1 MLIKA
6 RATKEIFHRDDFYII
21 AFTPFTPYP
30 SELQLSEYMNFTCK
44 GALSWVTIG
53 QDYEMDIDFVE
64 SNRYGVTYKINS
76 VPSMQKQSF
85 EDLSR
90 AESFEILRQC
100 TTSDTIANNILD
112 VYPTF
117 IHKILTEGKESIDVK
132 KIKGVGDAYLACYE
146 RELTSKYK
154 YFKILMDYSEFD
166 LNVDDCKKLYSLYEN
181 DDNISKQFTE
191 YPYNVLCV
199 DLERSFGSVDKIL
212 KEKRKDLNKSVQRC
226 TACIMDILNR
236 NEYDGNT
243 RILGN
248 DMFVVMRDEYNVPEL
263 LDMVVD
269 TCKESNYIFYDEKN
283 KYIAKASTYGAECR
297 VAQFVQDKLNSSPMN
312 KWDYIDTSKY
322 KNVDGFE
329 MSDEQLSLLDNVCN
343 NDIVLLCGFGGSG
356 KTSSVKAFIKMLDDY
371 NKSYTLLSF
380 SGKASRV
387 LSEATNRTATTI
399 HLKCLRDGEID
410 SDVILIDEF
419 TMTSLDT
426 FCMLLSCVTNEN
438 AKFVFVGDTAQLPA
452 ISLGKLFKDM
462 LDSGK
467 IPTTMLTKIFRYSS
481 NGMLYSATN
490 TRQGRPFLY
499 DDVVKQ
505 KDNVYSIGNNFEFI
519 SLDTDEIK
527 NEVSK
532 QYQKLLNKGIKKQD
546 IVVCTPM
553 NKGDIGTI
561 ELNNTLQAEFNPPKP
576 NELILTRKYGQKN
589 IVFRVGDIVLNCKND
604 YKAVSYDA
612 WQMIGK
618 DDDDPWNDSS
628 YGGNLTEEDV
638 ADKIVMNGQLGV
650 VRDIIENE
658 GMLVQFDEDLIFV
671 NKGKINHM
679 LLGYALTT
687 HKLQGSTVNYTIN
700 IVSEQHSRMLN
711 RNLEYVAIT
720 RSREKTICI
729 GNIGA
734 FDDCLR
740 IEANDYRDTYLKDLL
755 LSIDNVA

>member
-1 MLIKA
+1 MLVKA
-6 RATKEIFHRDDFYII
+6 RATKEIFHRDDFYIV
-21 AFTPFTPYP
+21 AFTPYHPYP

-64 SNRYGVTYKINS
+64 ANKYGVTYKINS

-112 VYPTF
+112 IYPTF

-181 DDNISKQFTE
+181 DNNISKQFTE

-212 KEKRKDLNKSVQRC
+212 KEKRNDLNKSVQRC

-248 DMFVVMRDEYNVPEL
+248 DMFVVMRDEYSVPEL

-297 VAQFVQDKLNSSPMN
+297 VAEFVKDKLNSSPMN

-322 KNVDGFE
+322 KTIDGFE

-343 NDIVLLCGFGGSG
+343 NDISLLCGSAGSG
-356 KTSSVKAFIKMLDDY
+356 KTSSVKALIKMLDDY

-438 AKFVFVGDTAQLPA
+438 AKFVFVGDVAQLPA

-467 IPTTMLTKIFRYSS
+467 VPTTTLTKIFRYAS
-481 NGMLYSATN
+481 NGMLYGATN

-499 DDVVKQ
+499 DDIVKNEN
-505 KDNVYSIGNNFEFI
+505 NVYKIGNNFEFI
-519 SLDTDEIK
+519 ALETEQIKDE
-527 NEVSK
+527 VVK
-532 QYQKLLNKGIKKQD
+532 QYQKLLSKGVKKQD
-546 IVVCTPM
+546 IMICTPM

-612 WQMIGK
+612 WQIICK
-618 DDDDPWNDSS
+618 VDPWNDLS
-628 YGGNLTEEDV
+628 YGCNLTEEDV

-650 VRDIIENE
+650 VREIIDNE

-679 LLGYALTT
+679 LLGYAMSV
-687 HKLQGSTVNYTIN
+687 HKSQGSTVNYTIN
-700 IVSEQHSRMLN
+700 IISEQHSRMLN

-755 LSIDNVA
+755 LDIDNVA